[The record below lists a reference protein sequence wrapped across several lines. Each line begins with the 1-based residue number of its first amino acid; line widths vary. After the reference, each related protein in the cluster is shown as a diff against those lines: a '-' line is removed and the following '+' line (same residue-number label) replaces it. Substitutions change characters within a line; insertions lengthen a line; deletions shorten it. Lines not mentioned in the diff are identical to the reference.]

1 MHNRSIIPLLF
12 IFIVWTGCSPRPY
25 GIVDIDSS
33 IQKAKRIEGEEI
45 PSVLGSEPEMIMQL
59 EKTSTL
65 YIAFHLPETDTL
77 LFDIR
82 NGKGEKLQRF
92 ARKGNGPNEYLAPF
106 LRNVREEGQAITF
119 DLMDVE
125 RGRMDSYSYDSAE
138 NSLRMVRSDKLP
150 QDVIPIGQL
159 LRTDRGYFGIQDN
172 VGSDIFTMDGQMENL
187 QKHPYAYTQE
197 MTIRESQLFHTSS
210 CASQDGKHIAL
221 AFMNL
226 PRMDIV
232 SSDGT
237 TEHVYF
243 YGKRQT
249 VTDARNEDR
258 YFGYIRCDE
267 NYLYVK
273 YLADKQRHLILKMT
287 WKGTIV
293 EVFDIDYDLL
303 SFNVIDGILYGLAFS
318 PESGREVYVHY
329 DVS

>member
-1 MHNRSIIPLLF
+1 MKRIVVLFVLLLW
-12 IFIVWTGCSPRPY
+12 IGCSPRPY
-25 GIVDIDSS
+25 SVVDTNPY
-33 IQKAKRIEGEEI
+33 IQKATQIKGEEI
-45 PSVLGSEPEMIMQL
+45 PSVLGNEPEMIMQL
-59 EKTSTL
+59 EKTPTL

-82 NGKGEKLQRF
+82 NGKGEKLLRF

-106 LRNVREEGQAITF
+106 LRNVQEEGSFVSF
-119 DLMDVE
+119 DLLDVE
-125 RGRMDSYSYDSAE
+125 RCRLDSYSYDIAE
-138 NSLRMVRSDKLP
+138 NRLSMVRSDKLP
-150 QDVIPIGQL
+150 QEVIPIGQL
-159 LRTDRGYFGIQDN
+159 LRTDQGFWGILDN

-187 QKHPYAYTQE
+187 QKHPYADIQE
-197 MTIRESQLFHTSS
+197 MTLRESQMFHTSS

-226 PRMDIV
+226 PRMDV
-232 SSDGT
+232 LSSDGS
-237 TEHVYF
+237 TEHVCF

-287 WKGTIV
+287 WTGTIV
-293 EVFDIDYDLL
+293 EAFDIDYDLI